1 MLYCDSVHDVTYQ
14 ILIQNWMVC
23 AIDGRWGQCVETLL
37 VPEEDRPSF
46 STIAA
51 LFANFIS
58 PAFTCALWMANRE

>member
-46 STIAA
+46 ST
-51 LFANFIS
+51 NFIS
-58 PAFTCALWMANRE
+58 PAFTRALWMANRE